1 MDWILFGEV
10 VMLPLK
16 LTNFAPENGSHLE
29 KEIPNLETTI
39 FRGYVLCLFQGGYR
53 FALMLT
59 CFICNELHPHSML

>member
-29 KEIPNLETTI
+29 KEIPNLEI
-39 FRGYVLCLFQGGYR
+39 QNFLGAMCYVCFREGIVL
-53 FALMLT
+53 
-59 CFICNELHPHSML
+59 P